1 MAREAKTD
9 KITEEVHRM
18 RPFIDI
24 DAVEI
29 AVARLV
35 IARSEFLAP
44 FKAVI
49 KCFWAP

>member
-1 MAREAKTD
+1 
-9 KITEEVHRM
+9 M